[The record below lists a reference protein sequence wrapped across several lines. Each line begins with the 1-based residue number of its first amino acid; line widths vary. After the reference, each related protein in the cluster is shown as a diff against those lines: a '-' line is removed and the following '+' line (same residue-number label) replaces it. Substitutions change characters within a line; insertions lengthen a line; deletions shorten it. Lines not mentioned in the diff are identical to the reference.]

1 MAAAAQLLPH
11 PLAQGVVRPS
21 PIGHLQG
28 ELQPLM
34 AQIKGGTGAIEHPAP
49 TPAAVFFP
57 LAVSAEADHAGAADQ
72 DYSIPFREGS
82 PQRGALVARG
92 QDSVLGERQ
101 GICQQGSGFRLQ
113 G

>member
-1 MAAAAQLLPH
+1 M
-11 PLAQGVVRPS
+11 VRPS

-57 LAVSAEADHAGAADQ
+57 LVVSAEADHAGAADQ
-72 DYSIPFREGS
+72 DDSIPVREGS

-92 QDSVLGERQ
+92 QDSVLWERQ
-101 GICQQGSGFRLQ
+101 GICQQGCGSRLQ